1 MNRSKALTTAAF
13 ALALLIN
20 LGFFTLIPLLV
31 RNDIPRELPLRLQP
45 VRIFQEQPPEPVTE
59 NRPPQ
64 AEEQPPEPIL
74 QVPQP
79 AMPSVPR
86 LIQAPEMSFSMP
98 QATAQMRTDFA
109 PVPVAMADIYS
120 LQDLDQAPVL
130 TYQSPPIYPYRAR
143 RMNISGKVEIQFE
156 VGRDGSV
163 SQIEILD
170 STPPGVFD
178 DAVLTAV
185 SRWRFQP
192 GELMGDAVRTRM
204 TRTIV
209 FSLEESR

>member
-13 ALALLIN
+13 ALALLVN
-20 LGFFTLIPLLV
+20 LGLFTLIPLLV

-59 NRPPQ
+59 NKPPQ
-64 AEEQPPEPIL
+64 VEEKPPEPI
-74 QVPQP
+74 QTPQP
-79 AMPSVPR
+79 AMPSAPR

-98 QATAQMRTDFA
+98 QATVQMRTGFA

-120 LQDLDQAPVL
+120 QQDLDRAPTLSHQV
-130 TYQSPPIYPYRAR
+130 PPQYPYRAR

-178 DAVLTAV
+178 DAVLAAV
-185 SRWRFQP
+185 RRWRFQP

-209 FSLEESR
+209 FNLEESR

>member
-1 MNRSKALTTAAF
+1 
-13 ALALLIN
+13 
-20 LGFFTLIPLLV
+20 LIPLLV

-59 NRPPQ
+59 NKPPQ
-64 AEEQPPEPIL
+64 VEEKPPEPI
-74 QVPQP
+74 QTPQP
-79 AMPSVPR
+79 AMPSAPR
-86 LIQAPEMSFSMP
+86 LIQTPEMSFSMP
-98 QATAQMRTDFA
+98 QATVQMRTGFA

-120 LQDLDQAPVL
+120 QQDLDRAPTLSHQV
-130 TYQSPPIYPYRAR
+130 PPQYPYRAR

-178 DAVLTAV
+178 DAVLAAV
-185 SRWRFQP
+185 RRWRFQP

-209 FSLEESR
+209 FNLEESR